1 MNKLFTTVAAALLA
15 AGCSWQAAPK
25 EADNAASNG
34 VDYRQR
40 VADMSE
46 PQRKSM
52 LLRAIVGASLPCQA
66 IETATQGTDS
76 TGAPAWIVHCTDGHD
91 RTVAIAP
98 NGSARILDA
107 DPPTAAAPGNT
118 Q

>member
-1 MNKLFTTVAAALLA
+1 MNKLFTTGAVLLLA
-15 AGCSWQAAPK
+15 AGCSWQASPDQSNETAT
-25 EADNAASNG
+25 NG

-66 IETATQGTDS
+66 IETATPGTDS
-76 TGAPAWIVHCTDGHD
+76 TGAPAWNVHCTDGHD

-98 NGSARILDA
+98 SGSARILDA
-107 DPPTAAAPGNT
+107 DPPNTAAGGNR